1 MAAALDDP
9 DFLVKSGEIVQSHDL
24 ISTGSQSQAF
34 SIWNMQQSQDDGTFS
49 FKMVS
54 NSVLSNALMSESNVN
69 IYWDRLPNK
78 KPED

>member
-9 DFLVKSGEIVQSHDL
+9 DFLVKSGEVVQSHGL
-24 ISTGSQSQAF
+24 TSTGSQPQAF

-69 IYWDRLPNK
+69 IYWDRLLNK